1 MIKRLWKQKQI
12 GKATF
17 HFSFLFS
24 RSSKAKPRTVTFCS
38 CKSFACPP
46 ESFLP
51 CSRCPVV
58 QHPARPSEKQSRA
71 SIIETS
77 KIRRTKTWTFSGA
90 SANAGPHYQKLYA
103 RVTHI
108 WGNRK
113 GQPDPSAMK
122 GPRLERTASLI
133 TVPPASGKFFMFWA
147 NEQPPS
153 RVSAMALRHNV
164 QSPLRQRRAMPQE
177 GVHQQNGGS
186 TRTPTSLRDRTSPPQ
201 IKANKKQKS
210 LKNCQKARNRTL
222 RTPA

>member
-1 MIKRLWKQKQI
+1 MIKRLRKQKQI

-17 HFSFLFS
+17 HFTFQFT
-24 RSSKAKPRTVTFCS
+24 RSSKAKPRTLTFCG

-46 ESFLP
+46 DSFLP

-58 QHPARPSEKQSRA
+58 QCPARPTEKQSRV

-77 KIRRTKTWTFSGA
+77 TIRRTNTCTFLGA
-90 SANAGPHYQKLYA
+90 NANAGPHYQKLYA

-133 TVPPASGKFFMFWA
+133 TVPPTSGKYENSWRSHRS
-147 NEQPPS
+147 NPN
-153 RVSAMALRHNV
+153 L
-164 QSPLRQRRAMPQE
+164 L
-177 GVHQQNGGS
+177 
-186 TRTPTSLRDRTSPPQ
+186 TSIFLW
-201 IKANKKQKS
+201 
-210 LKNCQKARNRTL
+210 
-222 RTPA
+222 

>member
-1 MIKRLWKQKQI
+1 MIKRLRKQKQI

-17 HFSFLFS
+17 HFTFQFT
-24 RSSKAKPRTVTFCS
+24 RSSKAKPRTVTFCG
-38 CKSFACPP
+38 CKSLACPP
-46 ESFLP
+46 DSFLP

-58 QHPARPSEKQSRA
+58 QRPVVQCPARPTEKQSRA

-77 KIRRTKTWTFSGA
+77 TIRRTNTCTFSGA

-133 TVPPASGKFFMFWA
+133 TVPPASGKYENSWRGHRS
-147 NEQPPS
+147 NPN
-153 RVSAMALRHNV
+153 L
-164 QSPLRQRRAMPQE
+164 L
-177 GVHQQNGGS
+177 
-186 TRTPTSLRDRTSPPQ
+186 TS
-201 IKANKKQKS
+201 IS
-210 LKNCQKARNRTL
+210 LW
-222 RTPA
+222 